1 MIKIMRFIGC
11 VLCVLL
17 VKSYW
22 FARWTPA
29 NSPIL
34 NMTTFKNGT
43 RTFTSSPKQ
52 ANRVAG
58 VLTYG
63 DSKSGTGNEDTEFVA
78 T

>member
-1 MIKIMRFIGC
+1 MIMIKVIRFGG
-11 VLCVLL
+11 CVLL
-17 VKSYW
+17 VRSYR

-29 NSPIL
+29 NSPVS
-34 NMTTFKNGT
+34 NTTAFKNGT
-43 RTFTSSPKQ
+43 WTFISSPKQ